1 MKKLLIS
8 LFLLSNLFIGGKTII
23 LHAEETSNIENISLN
38 EETSAGEISSNEIE
52 TSEEI
57 SSIGEKESETASE
70 ITSETNPI
78 LDNKDKIEE
87 KLNEWFSPAVVANIM
102 SWLAYIGTIIG
113 LVNNLKK
120 AKKEN
125 NLTLSDVKEQVCGE
139 LEKVVSKEVTE
150 KVAKYFD
157 GADRLQNEIK
167 DVLETFA
174 KIMALSQENTP
185 ESRIAILDLIQ
196 KLGGNTN
203 KMIEEI
209 KTAVN
214 EQVEKQE
221 AKKEENVKE
230 LDKIID
236 DGTNI

>member
-8 LFLLSNLFIGGKTII
+8 LFLFSGLFVGSKTIT

-38 EETSAGEISSNEIE
+38 EETSVGEISSAEIE
-52 TSEEI
+52 ASEEI
-57 SSIGEKESETASE
+57 SSIEEKESE

-157 GADRLQNEIK
+157 GADRLQTEIK

-221 AKKEENVKE
+221 AKKEENAKE